1 MGGEGKSYIFDSY
14 FNYLYVK
21 STKEFMLFDSY
32 FFPFLMYIFRK
43 LDWEGKWVF
52 EMAKYEE
59 EEN

>member
-32 FFPFLMYIFRK
+32 FFFLFNVHFSKTR
-43 LDWEGKWVF
+43 LRGKWVF